1 MTGWGAEKGQRKPKV
16 LRLKDMRMRL
26 LAMLLAGL
34 YFWGSGVSAQSAV
47 PLITPLHE
55 VVVNEQRCLGEEDTQ
70 RCARVLLD
78 LELSGIDWLD
88 IQLLEQ
94 LGLVLNENSKTV
106 PIGREAGLARLRQQM
121 QSWLLEREPELQEA
135 IKEGYFVG
143 FEELSELRFLWQR
156 GQLASFRA
164 SHYSFSGGAHGMHGT
179 RYLLMDLDRQ
189 RWLELDDIL
198 LAGHKDALLDAL
210 IEAYQTQQPELA
222 QDWLA
227 DSRAEQTEQLLLSG
241 TFLLNADGLLFSYGP
256 YILGPYA
263 TGQIELQ
270 LDTARVRD
278 WLKPGLL
285 PAASMFFE

>member
-1 MTGWGAEKGQRKPKV
+1 
-16 LRLKDMRMRL
+16 
-26 LAMLLAGL
+26 MLFAGF
-34 YFWGSGVSAQSAV
+34 YFWSMSAV
-47 PLITPLHE
+47 AQPVVSLITPLHE
-55 VVVNEQRCLGEEDTQ
+55 MVINEQRCLGEEDTQ
-70 RCARVLLD
+70 LCARVLLD
-78 LELSGIDWLD
+78 LEGSGIDWLD

-94 LGLVLNENSKTV
+94 LGLVLDKNSKAAS
-106 PIGREAGLARLRQQM
+106 IGREAGLARLRQQM

-143 FEELSELRFLWQR
+143 FEELGELRFLWQR
-156 GQLASFRA
+156 GQLASFKA

-198 LAGHKDALLDAL
+198 LAGHKDTLLDAL

-227 DSRAEQTEQLLLSG
+227 GSRAEQAEQLLLSG
-241 TFLLNADGLLFSYGP
+241 TFLLNADGLLFSYDP

-263 TGQIELQ
+263 AGQIELQ

-278 WLKPGLL
+278 LLRPGLL

>member
-1 MTGWGAEKGQRKPKV
+1 
-16 LRLKDMRMRL
+16 
-26 LAMLLAGL
+26 MLLAGFGL
-34 YFWGSGVSAQSAV
+34 WGMSAAAQPVV

-222 QDWLA
+222 KDWLTG
-227 DSRAEQTEQLLLSG
+227 SRAEQADQLLSG
-241 TFLLNADGLLFSYGP
+241 TFLLNADGLLFSYDP

-263 TGQIELQ
+263 AGQIELQ

-278 WLKPGLL
+278 LLRPGLL